1 MPEEN
6 MEMLTWRF

>member
-6 MEMLTWRF
+6 ML

>member
-6 MEMLTWRF
+6 MLMECEL